1 VINHSTGCNGFP
13 WAEFCYNSSF
23 QESLGRRRSGFPWA
37 EFQGDPP
44 PVRSYQPD
52 DARLPAVDEQLR
64 DRNEF
69 LMEIRERLEQAHQHY
84 KLFYN
89 RHHRELEFAPGQWA

>member
-23 QESLGRRRSGFPWA
+23 PESLGTLPFRVVYR
-37 EFQGDPP
+37 GDPP
-44 PVRSYQPD
+44 PMHSYQPD
-52 DARLPAVDEQLR
+52 DARLQVVDAQLR

-69 LMEIRERLEQAHQHY
+69 LMEIRKRLEQAQQHY
-84 KLFYN
+84 KLFYDC
-89 RHHRELEFAPGQWA
+89 HHRELEFAPGQWA